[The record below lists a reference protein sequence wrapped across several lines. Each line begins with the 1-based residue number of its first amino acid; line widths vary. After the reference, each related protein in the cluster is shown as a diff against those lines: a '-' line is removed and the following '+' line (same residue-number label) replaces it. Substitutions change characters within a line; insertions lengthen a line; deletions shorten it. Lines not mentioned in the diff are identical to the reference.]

1 MYRGYA
7 VRYRARTCAQLR
19 PLVKELQHL
28 RLSARSPEYFFQSG
42 FWLNELCRQFHA
54 LFGIPVAWRQF
65 KNPLLGLPA
74 DSWWRSKV
82 LRDYEPKEAN
92 DSEIISDREV
102 WPAIRYLDPESDHT
116 DCNIAATIA
125 VLSIVCI
132 VGVVIALLHLRG
144 L

>member
-1 MYRGYA
+1 
-7 VRYRARTCAQLR
+7 V
-19 PLVKELQHL
+19 PK
-28 RLSARSPEYFFQSG
+28 
-42 FWLNELCRQFHA
+42 
-54 LFGIPVAWRQF
+54 
-65 KNPLLGLPA
+65 
-74 DSWWRSKV
+74 
-82 LRDYEPKEAN
+82 DYERKEATE
-92 DSEIISDREV
+92 SEIISDREV